1 MKRMVVVGIV
11 VLAVVVLIGFAVSSK
26 KGTVSPIKTTSRP
39 GSSDD
44 ILPAARETLQKET
57 GYPSCRQALQQL
69 NTYIHRNPA
78 KRPEPVSDAE
88 GFRRQFGL
96 TDGEF
101 AEVNSAT
108 FTLLDAHY
116 VDSCMLLRDAAYS
129 LGVEGQPPLE
139 RAQAVFAWVVRQV
152 QLRESPLSPGLPPA
166 PMQYVLRRGWGRSL
180 ERSVAFL
187 AMLQQMGVPGCMIAC
202 PAPGGAGL
210 LHWIPGALVDKEI
223 FLFDTRMGIPLPV

>member
-1 MKRMVVVGIV
+1 MKRMVVAGIV
-11 VLAVVVLIGFAVSSK
+11 VLVVVVLIGFAVSSK
-26 KGTVSPIKTTSRP
+26 KGTVSPIKPTSRP

-44 ILPAARETLQKET
+44 ILPAARETLQKE

-88 GFRRQFGL
+88 GFRKQFGL

-101 AEVNSAT
+101 AEINSST

-139 RAQAVFAWVVRQV
+139 RAQAAFGWVVRQV
-152 QLRESPLSPGLPPA
+152 QLREPSACGTPS
-166 PMQYVLRRGWGRSL
+166 VIVCRVGRIKS
-180 ERSVAFL
+180 F
-187 AMLQQMGVPGCMIAC
+187 
-202 PAPGGAGL
+202 
-210 LHWIPGALVDKEI
+210 EI
-223 FLFDTRMGIPLPV
+223 G